1 MLLTV
6 LILSGVI
13 LAATT
18 IAGLLMLYQIRQ
30 SSDIANSTKAI
41 YAADSGIERALY
53 NLIKND
59 QCEPEIIEVLA
70 NGAVFKASCRQIEY
84 NPPPDCKTA
93 GSETV
98 LIQSRGE
105 TRKNYRA
112 FSTELSRVIPPP
124 PCPPPPPGP

>member
-6 LILSGVI
+6 LILSGTI
-13 LAATT
+13 LSATT

-30 SSDIANSTKAI
+30 SADIASSNKAI
-41 YAADSGIERALY
+41 YAADSGLEQALY

-59 QCEPEIIEVLA
+59 QCEPEIVGVFN
-70 NGAVFKASCRQIEY
+70 NGAAFKASCQQTEY
-84 NPPPDCKTA
+84 TPPPNCTTA

-105 TRKNYRA
+105 ARKNYRA

-124 PCPPPPPGP
+124 PCPPPPSP